1 MSEETKNPLLGARLK
16 EIRQGRGLTQRQFAE
31 SLGIVQG
38 FLSGVERGNKNIS
51 STLAIALCH
60 TYGVNKE
67 WLDTGRGEK
76 YKSVSAQT
84 PLQLPLFVKI
94 PQEFPHF
101 YAEEDICDYICLPQ
115 SSKASYAIYADG
127 DFMAPTICDGDLL
140 LIAMDCQ
147 IESRDIVLVNNRW
160 GEAILR
166 RYRVVGA
173 DVFLSPDN
181 HAYVPFKTDSKLKIL
196 GKVIDV
202 WRKVKW

>member
-1 MSEETKNPLLGARLK
+1 MYKELKNPLLGMRIK
-16 EIRQGRGLTQRQFAE
+16 EIRQARGLTQRQFAE

-51 STLAIALCH
+51 STLALALCH
-60 TYGVNKE
+60 TYGVNRE
-67 WLDTGRGEK
+67 WLETGRGEK
-76 YKSVSAQT
+76 FKVVMTPT
-84 PLQLPLFVKI
+84 PLQLPLFGRI
-94 PQEFPHF
+94 PQEFPH
-101 YAEEDICDYICLPQ
+101 YAEEDICDFICLPQ
-115 SSKASYAIYADG
+115 SCKASYAIFADG

-140 LIAMDCQ
+140 LVATECE

-181 HAYVPFKTDSKLKIL
+181 HAYVPFKKDHKLKVL
-196 GKVIDV
+196 GKVVDV
-202 WRKVKW
+202 WRKVRL